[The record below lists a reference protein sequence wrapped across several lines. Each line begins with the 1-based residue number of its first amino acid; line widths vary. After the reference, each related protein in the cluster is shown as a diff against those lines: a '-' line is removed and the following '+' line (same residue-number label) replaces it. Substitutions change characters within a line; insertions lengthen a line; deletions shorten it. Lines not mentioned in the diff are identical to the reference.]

1 MTPGVVLFDIGQS
14 LAEVLPNGRLPLYLD
29 THYNSDYQQGR
40 DPVPLSETEEPS
52 MPTSIRGFVHE
63 RRRWVALIV
72 VCFAMLMNTL
82 DQTIVNV
89 ALPTIQHDL
98 HFTQASLAWVID
110 AYLITFAG
118 ALLLAGRLGDLIG
131 RKRVFL
137 VGVALFTLAS
147 AACGAAD
154 TQALL
159 IGARF
164 AQGLGAAL
172 SSSVILAIIVADFP
186 VPAERAK
193 AMSSYILVAVGGG
206 SLGLLIGGYV
216 TQALSWHW
224 IFFINLPI
232 GIATFVVGTAL
243 IDEDA
248 GLGIR
253 AGMDVGGAL
262 LSTGGMMLAV
272 CAIVSSSQYG
282 WRSSHTLGLGAGA
295 VVVLAVFLL
304 LESRLSH
311 PMMPLGV
318 MRSPGLLTSSL
329 VRGLMVVGMYS
340 TFFIGVLYFQHVL
353 GFDPVVTGLA
363 FLPQTLMVA
372 VMSSGL
378 TARVMRRLGPKT
390 TALGGLAVVAVGL
403 ALLVK
408 CGPDTDY
415 FPQVF
420 AAVLL
425 IGSGAATAFTPLLTI
440 ALAAVPAKDAGI
452 GSGIVNVSQQVS
464 AVLSVAILGAVSTG
478 HTASLLASGSSA
490 VDALDSGYRL
500 AFVVA
505 LISVL
510 GAIVLG
516 SFLLRRAGPLPGR
529 SPGPDDSF
537 ETGSETMIAEVM

>member
-1 MTPGVVLFDIGQS
+1 
-14 LAEVLPNGRLPLYLD
+14 
-29 THYNSDYQQGR
+29 
-40 DPVPLSETEEPS
+40 
-52 MPTSIRGFVHE
+52 MPSIRGFVHE

-131 RKRVFL
+131 RKKVFL
-137 VGVALFTLAS
+137 VGLALFTLAS

-193 AMSSYILVAVGGG
+193 AMSSYIIVAVGGG
-206 SLGLLIGGYV
+206 SLGLLVGGLV

-224 IFFINLPI
+224 IFFINIPI
-232 GIATFVVGTAL
+232 GIATFVIGTVL
-243 IDEDA
+243 IDDNA

-253 AGMDVGGAL
+253 AGLDVGGAV
-262 LSTGGMMLAV
+262 LSTGGLMLAV
-272 CAIVSSSQYG
+272 YAIVSSSQYG
-282 WRSSHTLGLGAGA
+282 WRSPHTLAFGAGA
-295 VVVLAVFLL
+295 VVVLAGFVL
-304 LESRLSH
+304 LESRLTH
-311 PMMPLGV
+311 PMMPLNV
-318 MRSPGLLTSSL
+318 MKSPGLLTSSL

-353 GFDPVVTGLA
+353 GFDPIVTGLA

-372 VMSSGL
+372 VMSAGL
-378 TARVMRRLGPKT
+378 TVRIMGRLGPKT
-390 TALGGLAVVAVGL
+390 TALVGLAVVAVGL
-403 ALLVK
+403 ALFVGS
-408 CGPDTDY
+408 GPDTAY
-415 FPQVF
+415 FPQIF

-425 IGSGAATAFTPLLTI
+425 IGFGAATAFTPLLTI
-440 ALAAVPAKDAGI
+440 ALAGVPAKDAGV

-464 AVLSVAILGAVSTG
+464 GALSVAILGAVSAG
-478 HTASLLASGSSA
+478 HTASLLASGDAA
-490 VDALDSGYRL
+490 VDALDGGYHL

-505 LISVL
+505 LASVL
-510 GAIVLG
+510 LAIALG
-516 SFLLRRAGPLPGR
+516 FLILGRPSAEPGI
-529 SPGPDDSF
+529 PPVADDSF
-537 ETGSETMIAEVM
+537 EAESETMIVEIM

>member
-1 MTPGVVLFDIGQS
+1 M
-14 LAEVLPNGRLPLYLD
+14 
-29 THYNSDYQQGR
+29 
-40 DPVPLSETEEPS
+40 PS
-52 MPTSIRGFVHE
+52 SISGFVHE

-89 ALPTIQHDL
+89 ALPTIQRDL

-131 RKRVFL
+131 RKKVFL
-137 VGVALFTLAS
+137 VGVALFTSAS

-193 AMSSYILVAVGGG
+193 AMSAYIIVAVGGG
-206 SLGLLIGGYV
+206 SLGLLVGGYV

-224 IFFINLPI
+224 IFFINIPI
-232 GIATFVVGTAL
+232 GIATLALGIAL
-243 IDEDA
+243 IDENA

-253 AGMDVGGAL
+253 AGLDVGGAV
-262 LSTGGMMLAV
+262 LSTGGLMLAV
-272 CAIVSSSQYG
+272 YAIVSSSQYG
-282 WRSSHTLGLGAGA
+282 WSSSHTLVMGGAA
-295 VVVLAVFLL
+295 VVVLAGFVL
-304 LESRLSH
+304 LESRLTH
-311 PMMPLGV
+311 PMMPLDV

-353 GFDPVVTGLA
+353 GYDPIVTGLA

-372 VMSSGL
+372 VMSAGL
-378 TARVMRRLGPKT
+378 TARIMGRLGPKT
-390 TALGGLAVVAVGL
+390 TALLGLAVVAVGL
-403 ALLVK
+403 TLFVTS
-408 CGPDTDY
+408 GPNTAY
-415 FPQVF
+415 FPQIF

-425 IGSGAATAFTPLLTI
+425 IGFGAATAFTPLLTI
-440 ALAAVPAKDAGI
+440 ALAGVPAKDAGI
-452 GSGIVNVSQQVS
+452 GSGIVNVSQQV
-464 AVLSVAILGAVSTG
+464 AGVLSVAILGAVSTS

-490 VDALDSGYRL
+490 IDALDGGYRL
-500 AFVVA
+500 AFIVA
-505 LISVL
+505 LVSVL
-510 GAIVLG
+510 MAIVLG
-516 SFLLRRAGPLPGR
+516 SIILRQPNAPEAP
-529 SPGPDDSF
+529 PVDDDLF
-537 ETGSETMIAEVM
+537 EAEAETMIAEIM